1 MKDFGLRNRLRL
13 LGILTLLPLL
23 VTLMLLAGH
32 IQPVNATPFSETD
45 PQKPDNSACL
55 ACHGQPGQTFKL
67 PSGETLNTS
76 MDPKLFD
83 ASVHST
89 FNCQTCHVNI
99 LGYPHP
105 KNTAQ
110 KVKAY
115 RDQYK
120 DTCSNCHKNQV
131 GDLKDSAHTLLGT
144 QGNPDTPTCIDCHNA
159 HTQVGI
165 KKDAN
170 GDPTFEE
177 NATIAKT
184 CATCHN
190 AIYDQYINS
199 VHGAG
204 VLAKNPDVPACDSC
218 HGIHKINDAR
228 SVQFRLKSP
237 ALCASCHTD
246 EKIMGKYNIS
256 TQVLNTYV
264 ADFHGTTVTLF
275 EKQSPDQQTN
285 KPVCFDCHG
294 VHNIA
299 RVDDP
304 QKGLAI
310 KQNILLA
317 CQKCHPDANINF
329 PDSWL
334 SHFIPSPDKAPLVY
348 YVNLFYMIFIPLVL
362 GGMALVILT
371 DIYRKI
377 RTRGKPDRT
386 QAQEK

>member
-1 MKDFGLRNRLRL
+1 MKDFSLHNQLRL
-13 LGILTLLPLL
+13 VAVLALLPLMVAL
-23 VTLMLLAGH
+23 LLLAGY
-32 IQPVNATPFSETD
+32 IQPVTAASLSETD
-45 PQKPDNSACL
+45 PQKPDNSVCL
-55 ACHGQPGQTFKL
+55 ACHGQSGQTFKL

-76 MDPKLFD
+76 MDSNLFD
-83 ASVHST
+83 SSVHTKFS
-89 FNCQTCHVNI
+89 CQTCHVNI
-99 LGYPHP
+99 SGYPHP

-110 KVKAY
+110 NVSAY
-115 RDQYK
+115 RAQYK
-120 DTCSNCHKNQV
+120 DTCTNCHQAQA
-131 GDLKDSAHTLLGT
+131 GDLKDSAHTTLGA
-144 QGNPDTPTCIDCHNA
+144 QGNPNTPTCIDCHNPHA
-159 HTQVGI
+159 QVGI

-170 GDPTFEE
+170 GDPTYEE
-177 NATIAKT
+177 HATIAKT

-190 AIYDQYINS
+190 AIYNQYINS

-204 VLAKNPDVPACDSC
+204 VQAKNPDVPACDNC
-218 HGIHKINDAR
+218 HGIHKITDAR
-228 SVQFRLKSP
+228 SAQFRLKSP
-237 ALCASCHTD
+237 DLCAKCHTD
-246 EKIMGKYNIS
+246 EKIMGKYKIS

-294 VHNIA
+294 VHDIA
-299 RVDDP
+299 KVDDL
-304 QKGLAI
+304 QKGLAL
-310 KQNILLA
+310 KQNMLGA

-334 SHFIPSPDKAPLVY
+334 SHYIPSSDKYPLVY

-377 RTRGKPDRT
+377 RIRGKPAHT
-386 QAQEK
+386 QSEEK